1 MLLSSQAGKL
11 IKRARQAPYG
21 KGNETLVDTTVRNT
35 RELGPT
41 QFELRNTEWP
51 GYLNDTCTEIGKEL
65 GIDAPIRA
73 ELYKMLIYEK
83 GALFKPH
90 TDTEKIPGMFG
101 TIVICLPSAHEG
113 GDVVATHC
121 GQPQGLQNVRSRT
134 IVHLLVFGRDTRGS
148 TCHLRLSLSV
158 YHILEYEYTEAN
170 VSLTALKNRDSA
182 QARVLKDLSQQLP
195 FQLFVA
201 LLGKAR
207 LSELHG

>member
-1 MLLSSQAGKL
+1 MKILLSQSQADKL
-11 IKRARQAPYG
+11 IKCARQAPYG
-21 KGNETLVDTTVRNT
+21 KGNETLVDTTVHNP

-51 GYLNDTCTEIGKEL
+51 GYLNDTCTEIDKEL

-73 ELYKMLIYEK
+73 EIYKMLIYEK

-90 TDTEKIPGMFG
+90 TEKIPGMFG

-113 GDVVATHC
+113 GDMVVTHC

-148 TCHLRLSLSV
+148 TCHLRLSLGFDLQPRHRS
-158 YHILEYEYTEAN
+158 Y
-170 VSLTALKNRDSA
+170 
-182 QARVLKDLSQQLP
+182 ARAP
-195 FQLFVA
+195 HA
-201 LLGKAR
+201 ATP
-207 LSELHG
+207 